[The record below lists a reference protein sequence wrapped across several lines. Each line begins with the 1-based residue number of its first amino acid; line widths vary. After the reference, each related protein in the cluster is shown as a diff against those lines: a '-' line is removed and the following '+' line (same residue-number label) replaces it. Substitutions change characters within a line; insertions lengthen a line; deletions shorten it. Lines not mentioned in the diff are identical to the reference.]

1 MYKQTKATSKIRLSK
16 GGSIVCPI
24 ATLKDEYGGVCHIA
38 EDDHCYVLYQNNSD
52 GTYSLATHIFKE
64 AFEVLRN
71 LPSPTISAFTE
82 KYCQYLVNCQ
92 SHCQTQ
98 IVIYKLI

>member
-71 LPSPTISAFTE
+71 LPSPHNLSIYWKVLPVFGQLSISLPNA
-82 KYCQYLVNCQ
+82 NC
-92 SHCQTQ
+92 H
-98 IVIYKLI
+98 I